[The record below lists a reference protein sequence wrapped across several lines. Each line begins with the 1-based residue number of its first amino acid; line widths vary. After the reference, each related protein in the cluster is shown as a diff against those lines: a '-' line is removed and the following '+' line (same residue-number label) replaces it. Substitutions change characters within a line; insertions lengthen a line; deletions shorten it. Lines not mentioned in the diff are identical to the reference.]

1 MESDEEDIEV
11 AAVSPAAVKTRRSP
25 RRSPASRYNQPIASD
40 SEQMSHQHPRP
51 KPRYQKHQQHQRV
64 TNERRL
70 ASKSAAQPPV
80 AAKAAKAKSGHRPK
94 SAPKYTRKISAQEEE
109 EDEEYSSVEEES
121 SEADIPLPSN
131 EDEESSTEQSS
142 FEEDSGEEDD
152 EEEEEDKPEAESV
165 APASA
170 GEGKKVR

>member
-25 RRSPASRYNQPIASD
+25 RRSPAARYNQPTASD

-94 SAPKYTRKISAQEEE
+94 SAPKYTRKISAQEDE

-131 EDEESSTEQSS
+131 EDE
-142 FEEDSGEEDD
+142 DVSGEEDD
-152 EEEEEDKPEAESV
+152 EEEEEEDKPEAESV